1 MHIRQAVAEDLNA
14 VLPLLEGYRE
24 FYKQP
29 PDSQRTRDFLQARLE
44 RSDSVILLAVD
55 EQGRPLGFTQLFPTL
70 NTVRLGTRW
79 ILNDLF
85 VIEKAR
91 RDGVGRTL
99 LKAARAHCEA
109 NGVDEMRL
117 ATQVENHAAKALY
130 ESLGWQKIT
139 AFEHYSLPLNQ
150 DK

>member
-1 MHIRQAVAEDLNA
+1 MHIRQAIAEDLDTL
-14 VLPLLEGYRE
+14 LPLLEGYRH

-29 PDSQRTRDFLQARLE
+29 PAPQQTRDFLHSRFE
-44 RSDSVILLAVD
+44 RGDSVILLAVD
-55 EQGRPLGFTQLFPTL
+55 EQDRALGFTQLFPTL

-85 VIEKAR
+85 VIQKAR
-91 RDGVGRTL
+91 RDGVGRAL
-99 LKAARAHCEA
+99 LEAARVRCEA
-109 NGVDEMRL
+109 SGVGEMRL

-139 AFEHYSLPLNQ
+139 AFEHYSLVLS
-150 DK
+150 